1 MRGPIDYIIVGFD
14 GLKFDGSVLRALA
27 EAIDS
32 GAIALVDLSAV
43 AKDADGSVHKLNIS
57 EVGDELAVEF
67 VEKYQPDD
75 KDVTQDDIDEV
86 ADLLENDTAAALL
99 VVEQLWAKPLKKA
112 LMDANAVL
120 IAEGRIHPEAAAELT
135 EGEE

>member
-14 GLKFDGSVLRALA
+14 GLKFDGSVLKALA

-99 VVEQLWAKPLKKA
+99 VVEKLWAKPLKKA
-112 LMDANAVL
+112 LIDANAVL

>member
-14 GLKFDGSVLRALA
+14 GLKFDGSVLKALA

-112 LMDANAVL
+112 LLDANAIL

>member
-14 GLKFDGSVLRALA
+14 GLKFDGSVLKALA

-86 ADLLENDTAAALL
+86 ADLLENDTAAVLL

-112 LMDANAVL
+112 LIDANAVL